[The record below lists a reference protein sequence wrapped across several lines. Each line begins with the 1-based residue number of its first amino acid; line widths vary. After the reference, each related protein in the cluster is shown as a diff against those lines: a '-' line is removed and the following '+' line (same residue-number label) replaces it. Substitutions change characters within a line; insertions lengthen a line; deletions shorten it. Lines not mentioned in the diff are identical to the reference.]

1 MDEKSKEQENTKYE
15 DTKIALNTRGYKYE
29 ILLGKGSYGDVV
41 QAEHPVDKQKYAI
54 KILPIVR
61 GESAKYQK
69 RELDVLKRND
79 LWQQNI
85 VKYYGCWPMNIGN
98 DPFLFIQMELCRV
111 SLEAFVYKNE
121 MGGAK
126 IIQSQGPPRFYRHVF
141 PQILNGLKA
150 MHSLGLVH
158 RDIHM
163 SNILIANP
171 KPTEISE
178 VNIKIADFGLAR
190 EIAPVINASPSLT
203 DAPKL
208 QSLSPRVGNELFRAP
223 ELATEHYDYK
233 VDLYSAGIVL
243 YFLSRYLEDKK
254 QWRSEIWKLR
264 NGGVRREQ
272 LYHQDDEMLF
282 SLISSLLQEDPEK
295 RPSAEEALQLPWKNI
310 QHKKPTEST
319 VTDGKPEAK
328 QFLVKK
334 DGEVAFKRCFTNNDS
349 ILSLKEGIEDCT
361 GINPECQEL
370 HQKTTIEGEKELIEI
385 TSDLNVRCMF
395 QSAEK
400 AGKKVRI
407 IVTEHTAEMDVDYV
421 DAEALS

>member
-1 MDEKSKEQENTKYE
+1 MDKKSKEQENTEYE
-15 DTKIALNTRGYKYE
+15 DIKNALNTRGYKYE
-29 ILLGKGSYGDVV
+29 VPLGKGSYGVVV
-41 QAEHPVDKQKYAI
+41 QAEHHLDQQKYAI
-54 KILPIVR
+54 KILPIVH
-61 GESAKYQK
+61 GENAKYPK
-69 RELDVLKRND
+69 RELDVLTRRD

-85 VKYYGCWPMNIGN
+85 VKYYSCWQMNVGN
-98 DPFLFIQMELCRV
+98 NPLLFIQMELCWV
-111 SLEAFVYKNE
+111 NLEAFVYNNE
-121 MGGAK
+121 MGDAK
-126 IIQSQGPPRFYRHVF
+126 IIQSEGPPRFYQHVF

-150 MHSLGLVH
+150 MHSSGLVH
-158 RDIHM
+158 RDIHI

-190 EIAPVINASPSLT
+190 EIASVINASPSLT
-203 DAPKL
+203 DTPKL
-208 QSLSPRVGNELFRAP
+208 QSLSSGVGNELFRAP

-243 YFLSRYLEDKK
+243 YFLGRYLEDKK
-254 QWRSEIWKLR
+254 QWKSEFRALR
-264 NGGVRREQ
+264 NEGVRREQ

-295 RPSAEEALQLPWKNI
+295 RPSAEEALQLPWKNT
-310 QHKKPTEST
+310 QYKKPTEST

-334 DGEVAFKRCFTNNDS
+334 DGEVAFKRCFTNHDS

-361 GINPECQEL
+361 GINPESQEL

-385 TSDLNVRCMF
+385 TSDLDVRCMF